1 MTSVRPRPFDM
12 STLRRLVP
20 SPAQA
25 DVQAQARD
33 CLRVGPIQALTWSF
47 EGGILEASGVVREP
61 AGHRYQAEI
70 DWDGELLAGACSCE
84 LMMEPLCPHQLALA
98 LQLVKLNPWRQEPPV
113 NWQVVL
119 DMALPASLEADGE
132 ARFVYR
138 LDVRSRP
145 PEPLGHL
152 RLRLSRARYGRRKLG
167 QETPYPAS
175 RLKGL
180 SLEGLPI
187 EERGLLSWLTPL
199 QGWVTNRDKGFASD
213 PRYLDIPPQLV
224 GSTLRCLTRIPLAF
238 MGEEGEQPLQV
249 SSKPLYFSLGLESAR
264 NGAIRLI
271 GRMTEQPLV
280 DNGALVRA
288 ATPSSSPAGGAET
301 VEAQAEAADSATGS
315 VSTKGQGQS
324 EVAAAAP
331 SHHDSRHEQAG
342 PVPGASGAG
351 TNAAGAGPL
360 GVGGPEF
367 RDAIAVPHPEEVFP
381 DLVVGESPCYALIDQ
396 VFYRVENLDRP
407 ELWAMSRCADLLVPY
422 KDMPVFLEK
431 FFGPLQSAALL
442 RQVEL
447 NAAMPEVIINVQPT
461 PLLTL
466 EEEEGK
472 LLAFLSFRY
481 GPNLVA
487 SATTPRAVEE
497 LEVGDRRLL
506 LHRDLTAEEQLEL
519 HLEQAGLTLAAPGRF
534 EATGEA
540 ALKFL
545 VDQVPRLLAAEW
557 SVEGEDRLERYRP
570 ARNPLRIRGVI
581 LTGLNWFELQLEAT
595 YGDERMPLS
604 ELFHAWRAGRRFV
617 RFGNGELAM
626 LPQEW
631 MERNRALLSALMGD
645 KRDHKNRDVDSL
657 NWQSGEEEK
666 EQWRL
671 PLHLAPLVETLADDD
686 TQLEVPPAWRKLID
700 KLKSFG
706 GITPAPY
713 PVGLHAEMRE
723 YQRKGLD
730 WLCFLRDHGLAG
742 VLADDMGLG
751 KTLQTLALLQLEKET
766 QPVHRVSLVVAPT
779 SVLFNWLAEARRFT
793 PELKVKVL
801 HGPSRHAFIE
811 DLRSSDLV
819 VTSYA
824 LLRRDHAI
832 HQEMQY
838 HYVIL
843 DEAQW
848 IKNPESLTAASAR
861 ALQSNHRLT
870 LTGTPIEN
878 RLTEL
883 WSQFA
888 FLLPGMLPDLRTFM
902 NDYVM
907 PIERDQDQDR
917 LSELRRRLHPFILR
931 RLKEEVASELPPRT
945 DNVLYCELEG
955 SQRQLYD
962 AVLKAARE
970 RVRKAIEEKG
980 SGQARITA
988 LDALLKLRQICCH
1001 PKLVRLPE
1009 ALGVEVSSKQDL
1021 FIETLQEVLSEGH
1034 RVLVFSQ
1041 FVEMLSLLRDE
1052 LIALKIPFEYLDG
1065 RTRDRQERVDRFNA
1079 GSAPVFL
1086 ISLKAGGTGL
1096 NLATA
1101 DYVIHFDPWW
1111 NPAVEDQA
1119 TDRAYRIG
1127 QVRPVFSYKLIARN
1141 TVEEKILVLQQR
1153 KRELARGLLDSTGEL
1168 EKELSVSDLE
1178 YLFAD
1183 DDRWSSDD

>member
-20 SPAQA
+20 LPAQA
-25 DVQAQARD
+25 DVHAQARD
-33 CLRVGPIQALTWSF
+33 CLRVGPIQALAWSF
-47 EGGILEASGVVREP
+47 EGGMLEASGVVREP

-70 DWDGELLAGACSCE
+70 DWDGEILAGACTCE

-98 LQLVKLNPWRQEPPV
+98 LQLIKLNPWRTEPPL

-119 DMALPASLEADGE
+119 DMALPATLEADGD

-138 LDVRSRP
+138 LEVRSRP

-238 MGEEGEQPLQV
+238 LGEEGEQPLQL
-249 SSKPLYFSLGLESAR
+249 SAKPLYFSLGLESAK
-264 NGAIRLI
+264 NGAIRLM
-271 GRMTEQPLV
+271 GRMTEQPLA
-280 DNGALVRA
+280 DGQAIMGANPRLHPVEPPGSEPVSDSESVPTADTNTA
-288 ATPSSSPAGGAET
+288 AAESIPDSTSGAAVSPQNSPANPPAGLASRTAASLGIVDRSSEGA
-301 VEAQAEAADSATGS
+301 A
-315 VSTKGQGQS
+315 
-324 EVAAAAP
+324 
-331 SHHDSRHEQAG
+331 
-342 PVPGASGAG
+342 
-351 TNAAGAGPL
+351 
-360 GVGGPEF
+360 
-367 RDAIAVPHPEEVFP
+367 HPDEVFP

-396 VFYRVENLDRP
+396 VFYRVERLDRP

-422 KDMPVFLEK
+422 KDMPIFLER

-447 NAAMPEVIINVQPT
+447 NSAMPEVIINVQPT

-466 EEEEGK
+466 EEDEGK

-481 GPNLVA
+481 GPNLMA

-506 LHRDLTAEEQLEL
+506 LHRDLTAEELFERQ
-519 HLEQAGLTLAAPGRF
+519 LEQAGLTLAAPGRF
-534 EATGEA
+534 EAAGEA
-540 ALKFL
+540 ALRFL
-545 VDQVPRLLAAEW
+545 VDQVPRLLADEW

-595 YGDERMPLS
+595 YGEERMPLS

-631 MERNRALLSALMGD
+631 MERNRALLSALMGE
-645 KRDHKNRDVDSL
+645 KRESKHRDSDSL
-657 NWQSGEEEK
+657 NWQSGEEEQ
-666 EQWRL
+666 ERWRL
-671 PLHLAPLVETLADDD
+671 PLYLAPLVESLADDD
-686 TQLEVPPAWRKLID
+686 TQLEVPPAWRKLVD
-700 KLKSFG
+700 KLKTFG
-706 GITPAPY
+706 GITPAPI
-713 PVGLHAEMRE
+713 PQGLHADMRE

-751 KTLQTLALLQLEKET
+751 KTLQTLALIQLEKEISAD
-766 QPVHRVSLVVAPT
+766 HRVSLVVAPT
-779 SVLFNWLAEARRFT
+779 SVLFNWLAEAKRFT
-793 PELKVKVL
+793 PELNVKVL
-801 HGPSRHAFIE
+801 HGPSRHAFLD
-811 DLRSSDLV
+811 DLRMADLV

-824 LLRRDHAI
+824 LLRRDHSI
-832 HQEMQY
+832 HQEMAY

-848 IKNPESLTAASAR
+848 IKNPESLTAAAAR
-861 ALQSNHRLT
+861 ALRSNHRLT

-902 NDYVM
+902 NDYVV

-917 LSELRRRLHPFILR
+917 LSELRRRLHPFVLR

-970 RVRKAIEEKG
+970 RVRKAFEEKG
-980 SGQARITA
+980 TGQARITA

-1009 ALGVEVSSKQDL
+1009 ALGVEVSSKQEL
-1021 FIETLQEVLSEGH
+1021 FVETLSEVLAEGH

-1052 LIALKIPFEYLDG
+1052 LIALKVPFEYLDG

-1096 NLATA
+1096 NLASA

-1168 EKELSVSDLE
+1168 EKELSISDLE

-1183 DDRWSSDD
+1183 DERWSAEES